1 MSSWASVGPK
11 AASVVLLVVVCN
23 SARDV
28 PRPRGTANFVQVLDL
43 ESLPNGVSTV
53 TGSCPNRPQPTGS
66 ETVPDTAFKI
76 ANGPLSVP
84 TRQLFPSGFPNTF
97 AILATLKPDSADA
110 GNLFTIYSGF
120 GKALLTFRTSPNVE
134 LQYLKANGE
143 TGKITFNDSNIK
155 DGNWHRLAF
164 SVVSVGEDG
173 IALILDCDRPYELKE
188 RATDFP
194 VRIDT
199 DGVIILGDFVSSFK
213 GILQELLVVP
223 DPTKANISIARP
235 L

>member
-1 MSSWASVGPK
+1 M
-11 AASVVLLVVVCN
+11 
-23 SARDV
+23 
-28 PRPRGTANFVQVLDL
+28 
-43 ESLPNGVSTV
+43 
-53 TGSCPNRPQPTGS
+53 
-66 ETVPDTAFKI
+66 PDTAFEI

-97 AILATLKPDSADA
+97 AILATLKPDTADA
-110 GNLFTIYSGF
+110 GNLFTIYSGL

-134 LQYLKANGE
+134 LQYLKANGD

-164 SVVSVGEDG
+164 SVVGVGEDG

-199 DGVIILGDFVSSFK
+199 DGVVVLGDFASSFK

-223 DPTKANISIARP
+223 DPTKASQYCKSFMTNCDKPFSKDQMKIIAAIAAADPAVTIGNVRYIP
-235 L
+235 GGNPGKPGDDGKDGPPGPPGP